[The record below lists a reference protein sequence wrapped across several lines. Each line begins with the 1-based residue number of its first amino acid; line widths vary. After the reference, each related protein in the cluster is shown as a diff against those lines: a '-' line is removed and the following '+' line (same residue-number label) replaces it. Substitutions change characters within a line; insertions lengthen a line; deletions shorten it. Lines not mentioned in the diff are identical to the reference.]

1 MDGEAISSG
10 EISGS
15 KTIEPEVKPLTCV
28 LGFPHNGSM
37 VPDAMFSLTQ
47 ASQKIDTKVNFAA
60 SSLLCQNF
68 NQLWCSALNDSP
80 RPDLF
85 ALHHADL
92 CAPPGWLDML
102 TEEMIDKG
110 ADMMGTVV
118 AIKDPR
124 GLTSTAVLDSKT
136 STLRRVTIREAALL
150 PETFGI
156 ADIVKA
162 WELPGDADRYVLCVN
177 SGLWVC
183 RMAPWCETVFFTI
196 GDRIDK
202 TEDGKFVPR
211 VFSEDWLFSADLATK
226 GVKVM
231 CTRKVGVIHFG
242 ISPYGTGGRH
252 QAWGRMEHDE
262 WLAV

>member
-1 MDGEAISSG
+1 MDGESISVAGADPSV
-10 EISGS
+10 SVVTPS
-15 KTIEPEVKPLTCV
+15 LTCV

-47 ASQKIDTKVNFAA
+47 ASRKIDTKVNFAA

-92 CAPPGWLDML
+92 CAPPGWLDVL
-102 TEEMIDKG
+102 TDEMIDRG

-118 AIKDPR
+118 AIKDAR
-124 GLTSTAVLDSKT
+124 GLTSTAVLDSET
-136 STLRRVTIREAALL
+136 SRLRRLTIRESAEL

-156 ADIVKA
+156 EDIHKA
-162 WELPGDADRYVLCVN
+162 WSLPGDVSRYVLCLN

-183 RMAPWCETVFFTI
+183 RMGKAEWCERVCFTI

-202 TEDGKFVPR
+202 SDEGKFIPR
-211 VFSEDWLFSADLATK
+211 VFSEDWLFSAALSPM
-226 GVKVM
+226 GLKVM

-242 ISPYGTGGRH
+242 WAPFGSGGRH
-252 QAWGRMEHDE
+252 RPWGQMEHDE